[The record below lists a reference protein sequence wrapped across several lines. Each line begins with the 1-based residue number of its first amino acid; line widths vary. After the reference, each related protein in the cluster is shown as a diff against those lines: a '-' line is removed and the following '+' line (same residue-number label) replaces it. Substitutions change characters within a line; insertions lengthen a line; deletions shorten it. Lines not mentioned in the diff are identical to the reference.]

1 MSYISKES
9 KKVPKRHSSSEMLN
23 LEISDENWRQ
33 KILEIRFV
41 VFKNQFSNSNQ
52 RFLKSIHL

>member
-23 LEISDENWRQ
+23 LEISHENWRQ

-41 VFKNQFSNSNQ
+41 VFKNQFSNSN
-52 RFLKSIHL
+52 